1 MLNRSLERGGTKQR
15 DMSNISKELKELA
28 AIMNSTSENKE
39 KEYQDKFNDIQTRF
53 TSEADKEAIA
63 DFILGSY
70 KEIGTELSDIDK
82 CLTIQEQLANI
93 KEILPLSYIA
103 RTYFGKSTA
112 WLQQRIYGY
121 RVRGRVYSL
130 SEKDVCTL
138 NEALQDISKKFGS
151 LTITL

>member
-1 MLNRSLERGGTKQR
+1 
-15 DMSNISKELKELA
+15 MSSINQELKELT

-39 KEYQDKFNDIQTRF
+39 KEYQDKFNDIQNRF
-53 TSEADKEAIA
+53 TSEADKETIA
-63 DFILGSY
+63 DFILNGF
-70 KEIGTELSDIDK
+70 KEISTELSDIDRY
-82 CLTIQEQLANI
+82 LTIQEQLANI

-121 RVRGRVYSL
+121 KVRGRVYSL

>member
-1 MLNRSLERGGTKQR
+1 
-15 DMSNISKELKELA
+15 MSSINQELKELT

-39 KEYQDKFNDIQTRF
+39 KEYQDKFNDIQNRF

-63 DFILGSY
+63 DFILNGF
-70 KEIGTELSDIDK
+70 KEISTELSDIDR

>member
-1 MLNRSLERGGTKQR
+1 MNLSPAKGGTNPTN
-15 DMSNISKELKELA
+15 MSSINQELKELT

-39 KEYQDKFNDIQTRF
+39 KEYQDKFNDIQNRF

-63 DFILGSY
+63 DFILNGF
-70 KEIGTELSDIDK
+70 KEISTELSDIDRY
-82 CLTIQEQLANI
+82 LTIQEQLANI

-121 RVRGRVYSL
+121 KVRGRVYSL

>member
-1 MLNRSLERGGTKQR
+1 MNQPPAKGGTNPTN
-15 DMSNISKELKELA
+15 MSSINQELKELT

-39 KEYQDKFNDIQTRF
+39 KEYQDKFNDIQNRF
-53 TSEADKEAIA
+53 TSEADKETIA
-63 DFILGSY
+63 DFILNGF
-70 KEIGTELSDIDK
+70 KEISTELSDIDRY
-82 CLTIQEQLANI
+82 LTIQEQLANI

-121 RVRGRVYSL
+121 KVRGRVYSL

>member
-1 MLNRSLERGGTKQR
+1 
-15 DMSNISKELKELA
+15 MSSINQELKELT

-39 KEYQDKFNDIQTRF
+39 KEYQDKFNNIQNRF

-63 DFILGSY
+63 DYILNGY
-70 KEIGTELSDIDK
+70 NEIGIELSSIDR
-82 CLTIQEQLANI
+82 CLTIQEQLTNI

-103 RTYFGKSTA
+103 RTYFGKSAA

-121 RVRGRVYSL
+121 RVRDRVYSL

>member
-1 MLNRSLERGGTKQR
+1 M
-15 DMSNISKELKELA
+15 
-28 AIMNSTSENKE
+28 IMNSTSENKE
-39 KEYQDKFNDIQTRF
+39 KEYQDKFNDIQNRF

-63 DFILGSY
+63 DFILNGF
-70 KEIGTELSDIDK
+70 KEISTELSDIDR

-130 SEKDVCTL
+130 SERDVCTL

>member
-1 MLNRSLERGGTKQR
+1 MNLPPAKGGTNPTN
-15 DMSNISKELKELA
+15 MSSINQELKELT

-39 KEYQDKFNDIQTRF
+39 KEYQDKFNDIQNRF

-63 DFILGSY
+63 DFILNGF
-70 KEIGTELSDIDK
+70 KEISTELSDIDRY
-82 CLTIQEQLANI
+82 LTIQEQLANI

-121 RVRGRVYSL
+121 KVRGRVYSL

>member
-1 MLNRSLERGGTKQR
+1 
-15 DMSNISKELKELA
+15 MSSINQELKELT

-39 KEYQDKFNDIQTRF
+39 IEYQDKFNDIQNRF

-63 DFILGSY
+63 DFILNGF
-70 KEIGTELSDIDK
+70 KEIGTELSDIDRY
-82 CLTIQEQLANI
+82 LTIQEQLANI

>member
-1 MLNRSLERGGTKQR
+1 
-15 DMSNISKELKELA
+15 MSSINQELKELT

-39 KEYQDKFNDIQTRF
+39 KEYQDKFNDIQNRF

-63 DFILGSY
+63 DFILNGF
-70 KEIGTELSDIDK
+70 KEISTELSDIDRY
-82 CLTIQEQLANI
+82 LTIQEQLANI

-121 RVRGRVYSL
+121 KVRGRVYSL

>member
-1 MLNRSLERGGTKQR
+1 
-15 DMSNISKELKELA
+15 
-28 AIMNSTSENKE
+28 MNSTSENKE
-39 KEYQDKFNDIQTRF
+39 KEYQDKFNDIQNRF

-63 DFILGSY
+63 DFILNGF
-70 KEIGTELSDIDK
+70 KEISTELSDIDRY
-82 CLTIQEQLANI
+82 LTIQEQLANI

-121 RVRGRVYSL
+121 KVRGRVYSL